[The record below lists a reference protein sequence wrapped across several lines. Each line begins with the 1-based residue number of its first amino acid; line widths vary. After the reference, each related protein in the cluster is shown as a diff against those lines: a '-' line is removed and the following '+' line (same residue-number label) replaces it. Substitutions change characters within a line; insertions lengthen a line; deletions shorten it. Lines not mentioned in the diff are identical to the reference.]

1 MESDPIREINGL
13 NWETLDL
20 NIQKFLIIYVASGV
34 LSDYDFNIRMDG
46 IFSCGGVYPV
56 LADTALVSII
66 TSYKYLMACVPS
78 KDWSVC
84 ACA

>member
-34 LSDYDFNIRMDG
+34 LSDYDFNIRMISVG
-46 IFSCGGVYPV
+46 SSRVAGYN
-56 LADTALVSII
+56 LSLQTLLL
-66 TSYKYLMACVPS
+66 YLS
-78 KDWSVC
+78 
-84 ACA
+84 